1 MFKSKTS
8 CSVTQS
14 CCDPMDCST
23 PGFPVLSCPISQ
35 RLPKLMSIESM
46 MPSSHPW
53 SPPSPLAFSLAQHQ
67 GLFQGVSSSHQVAKV
82 LEVQFSISLSNEY
95 SGLISFRIDWFDYL
109 AIQSVP
115 KSLLQHHNLEA
126 SILWPSAFF
135 MV

>member
-1 MFKSKTS
+1 MYRDFRGGLVTKTS

-23 PGFPVLSCPISQ
+23 PGFPVLPCPISQ

-82 LEVQFSISLSNEY
+82 LEVQ
-95 SGLISFRIDWFDYL
+95 
-109 AIQSVP
+109 
-115 KSLLQHHNLEA
+115 LQHQT
-126 SILWPSAFF
+126 FQ
-135 MV
+135 